1 MVGGSISRSVGDV
14 LTGGLLVG
22 ALTLGTG
29 GGVAGAGTTAND
41 AATTG
46 MLAASAGALADWTTA
61 RLVPN
66 AGFEGSAST
75 VDRWVVSAPEGAVE
89 VVATPVH
96 GGARAVRT
104 VDDSSTS
111 GLSVRSETLA
121 VRPGET
127 LTAGVWAQRVA
138 GLSGTLY
145 LEYRRADGSRID
157 AATKSR
163 DIADVAGWQLLT
175 AVGTAPDEAVT
186 ATVLLYS
193 KLGAQGMTV
202 WDDVTVASEPPPS
215 RQVPNAGF
223 EELRDAPDP
232 SQWTV
237 TDGVTLVTSPV
248 HAGRRAVRTVD
259 TDGTA
264 GVTVLSRNVP
274 VVAGE
279 VLTATVQAQVL
290 SGRAGSLYLEYRR
303 ADGSSEDLYKKHAD
317 VASVSGWQT
326 VTVTM
331 TAPTDAVTATIRL
344 YSSYPAIGTTV
355 WDAVRLRSN
364 RDSGYAEPVGTGSV
378 LFVGDE
384 RVESFTRVTRVVHPG
399 TKTGDPALPDGS
411 RGAVLAGGSWDP
423 NPRVSGT
430 VLPGPTGGY
439 RMWYTASASTGY
451 AESDDGIAWRR
462 PSPNSAIFS
471 AAPGGVVENPRFNPA
486 DPASPRYFMLYSLY
500 PARRAYA
507 AASSRD
513 GRTWTAMNS
522 GNPIISGWDVG
533 NVTYDPVRG
542 RFVAMTKQW
551 ANSAPYGPRTVSL
564 STSQDFVTWTRPQ
577 LVFSADTR
585 DHDMVVTKYPAEPQ
599 ALSEIYG
606 MPAVRYGEQYLGL
619 PWMFDIR
626 KTPNR
631 LGDPGADIGR
641 QHIQLASS
649 PDLLTWSRPNRDDI
663 ITPGA
668 AGTWDWGYHLTGTTI
683 LNIGDQTRLYY
694 GAFAG
699 EHSCSGELEQQG
711 VCVAQGGAKVGLVTW
726 RKDRFVSFRAGSGG
740 GSVTTRTLAPVGNQL
755 VVNVNPGAGQLR
767 VEVLDAD
774 GVPVPGYTVNDAEPI
789 SADTLGQT
797 ARWGSAT
804 TLPTN
809 GGRIRLR
816 FYLSDGDLYSY
827 AIR

>member
-1 MVGGSISRSVGDV
+1 MGGSVSRLVGGVLIS
-14 LTGGLLVG
+14 GLLVG
-22 ALTLGTG
+22 ALP
-29 GGVAGAGTTAND
+29 VSARAGTNGD
-41 AATTG
+41 TTSV
-46 MLAASAGALADWTTA
+46 SAGSAGILADWTAA

-75 VDRWVVSAPEGAVE
+75 VDRWVVSAPAGAVS
-89 VVATPVH
+89 VVTAPVH

-104 VDDSSTS
+104 VDDSSAS

-145 LEYRRADGSRID
+145 LEYWRADGSRID
-157 AATKSR
+157 PATKSR
-163 DIADVAGWQLLT
+163 DIADVAGWQQV
-175 AVGTAPDEAVT
+175 AVTGTAPDDAVT
-186 ATVLLYS
+186 ATALLYS
-193 KLGAQGMTV
+193 KLAALGTTV

-223 EELRDAPDP
+223 EELRDAPAP

-237 TDGVTLVTSPV
+237 FGTASLVTSPV

-259 TDGTA
+259 TDGSA
-264 GVTVLSRNVP
+264 GVAVLSRNVP

-279 VLTATVQAQVL
+279 VLTASVQAQVL
-290 SGRAGSLYLEYRR
+290 TGHSGALYLEYRR
-303 ADGSSEDLYKKHAD
+303 ADGSSQDTYKRHAD
-317 VASVSGWQT
+317 VAAVAGWQK
-326 VTVTM
+326 VAVTM
-331 TAPTDAVTATIRL
+331 TAPADAVTATIRL
-344 YSSYPAIGTTV
+344 YSSYTDIGTTV
-355 WDAVRLRSN
+355 WDEVRLRSN
-364 RDSGYAEPVGTGSV
+364 RDGGYAEPVGTGSV

-384 RVESFTRVTRVVHPG
+384 RVESFTGVARVVHPG
-399 TKTGDPALPDGS
+399 TKTGDPAIPDGGQ
-411 RGAVLAGGSWDP
+411 GAVLAGGSWDP
-423 NPRVSGT
+423 RPRVSGT

-439 RMWYTASASTGY
+439 RMWYTASESTGY

-462 PSPNSAIFS
+462 PNPNSPVFS
-471 AAPGGVVENPRFNPA
+471 AGSGGVVENPRFNPV
-486 DPASPRYFMLYSLY
+486 DPASPRYFMLYPLY
-500 PARRAYA
+500 PPTRAYA

-533 NVTYDPVRG
+533 NVTYDPVLG

-585 DHDMVVTKYPAEPQ
+585 DHDMVVAKYPNEPQ

-663 ITPGA
+663 ITPGS

-694 GAFAG
+694 GAFKG
-699 EHSCSGELEQQG
+699 EHSCNSEQQG
-711 VCVAQGGAKVGLVTW
+711 CVVQGNAKVGLVTW

-740 GSVTTRTLAPVGNQL
+740 GSVTTRTLAPVGSQL

-774 GVPVPGYTVNDAEPI
+774 GVPVPGYTVNDAEPV

-797 ARWGSAT
+797 VRWGSQTALPAT
-804 TLPTN
+804 
-809 GGRIRLR
+809 GGHIRLR
-816 FYLSDGDLYSY
+816 FHLSAGDLYSY